1 MGLKYIETIKSVVL
15 FVLVMISVALTFTIW
30 TYTPNHET
38 LDSAKTIDISIA
50 EKKKVEQL
58 ITPYKVIYRNDVLR
72 GSHEEVRL
80 SELLDEMKDWSI
92 RDLTLEREQFTKE
105 RVDELMSAEQ
115 SLLLYYFGEV
125 PFRIFEN
132 IITVQD
138 GNVPEGTFDRLVVT
152 RAGDEM
158 EMHFINRKHEYY
170 YTASVT
176 VPQLQRTENFFLTWS
191 NELDVYEKVLGN
203 TMTYLAIP
211 QNELLVNQNTY
222 YQEEVTPTRFRDAL
236 FADPNAVRRSQIGSV
251 QEEYADN
258 HALMTVDMLTK
269 QLNYVYP
276 SAESNEIAIPSE
288 LLYQSIDFINEHGG
302 WTDDYRYVYMN
313 PITRY
318 TRFKLFVEGLPV
330 HSETKVSTEIVQQY
344 GEGRVFRYTRPYYTF
359 DVTLLIERNIVT
371 LPSGVEVIEHMK
383 RNPTVDLG
391 AIEDVIVG
399 YRMQPD
405 FDNRLFK
412 LIPAWFY
419 SVNGVWHH
427 YDLKETGV
435 ARYGLG

>member
-1 MGLKYIETIKSVVL
+1 M
-15 FVLVMISVALTFTIW
+15 
-30 TYTPNHET
+30 
-38 LDSAKTIDISIA
+38 
-50 EKKKVEQL
+50 
-58 ITPYKVIYRNDVLR
+58 
-72 GSHEEVRL
+72 
-80 SELLDEMKDWSI
+80 
-92 RDLTLEREQFTKE
+92 
-105 RVDELMSAEQ
+105 
-115 SLLLYYFGEV
+115 
-125 PFRIFEN
+125 
-132 IITVQD
+132 
-138 GNVPEGTFDRLVVT
+138 
-152 RAGDEM
+152 
-158 EMHFINRKHEYY
+158 
-170 YTASVT
+170 
-176 VPQLQRTENFFLTWS
+176 PQLKRTENFFLTWA

-203 TMTYLAIP
+203 TIAYLAIP
-211 QNELLVNQNTY
+211 QNKLTINQNMY
-222 YQEEVTPTRFRDAL
+222 YQEEITPTRFRDAL
-236 FADPNAVRRSQIGSV
+236 FSDPNAVRRSQIGTV

-258 HALMTVDMLTK
+258 HALMTIDMQTK

-276 SAESNEIAIPSE
+276 SAESNEISIPSE

-344 GEGRVFRYTRPYYTF
+344 GDGRVFRYTRPYYTF
-359 DVTLLIERNIVT
+359 DATLLIERNLIT

-383 RNPTVDLG
+383 RNPSVNLET
-391 AIEDVIVG
+391 IEDVIVG
-399 YRMQPD
+399 YIMQPD

-427 YDLKETGV
+427 YDLEETGV